1 MATISLR
8 DYFSEINSL
17 IDAAGYNEAIFHC
30 TNILTSY
37 PKCAEVYRLL
47 GRALL
52 EAGRTSESMDVFIK
66 LLSVIPDDFSAH
78 AGLSDIFER
87 NQQYDKAIWHME
99 RAFESQPSNVLVQE
113 ELRKLYTARD
123 GIPPAKIRLTRGA
136 LVRMYAKGEL
146 YQQAISEALSLL
158 EGDSERQDIKV
169 LLAKMY
175 HLAGFTLEAA
185 EACSDILNQLPYCYE
200 ANLIMREIELLRSDN
215 VVDSLYSSR
224 LAEIDPYFALVDT
237 QHPSP
242 LDVPSDA
249 IILDKLQYEAVET
262 EGDVPDWARQI
273 GLGWSGSS
281 QGSHISGGGL
291 PETKST
297 GEEVFT
303 FLPEIQAEG
312 SSALS
317 TTGEVPEEKIESID
331 EELPDWISKAGW
343 IRASEK
349 ETPPPLDVVPATGS
363 TQEGGEPATP
373 AEDLPDWLKN
383 FNPKP
388 QTEGSLAAEN
398 NLPNL
403 TDSDLSKLSSL
414 TTDDIDRILGD
425 ITESDLEKEHA
436 QYESDDIPADVT
448 NLEEQNTIAPM
459 SSEAEIP
466 DLPEW
471 LRDLET
477 SETLPSDRIDTASD
491 WLSVENEKNLEG
503 QTLIQNTP
511 IPPAETQAFDTDS
524 LESISSTVSESV
536 NEDLQPSE
544 RSLDESKL
552 KMEQSV
558 NEPDTLPSEVLP
570 IPNLDEE
577 KTVKHEV
584 PSWVQKILGSA
595 EVITPVISPEEK
607 NKEIEAVEDV
617 DTLISDLPGEP
628 TEEGAISD
636 EVNLEL
642 MSWLE
647 DITPDDILE
656 NQPTSEIA
664 DHGDQLISSQNDSS
678 PVDNSEISLE
688 RLTDPRQSLTNEKEF
703 ENPVLNQGNQ
713 IPGVEEST
721 VIEIR
726 DRLSSLLD
734 DDMLPSAEEI
744 SRIEPLPPSQISS
757 SETSAVNTPERA
769 TILDSEVIH
778 LLEEKRFEEIEE
790 LISEEP
796 VSSGLLQQVYDKA
809 LSLSN
814 EEPESFDLWKTIGDI
829 GLKKSDLEQALE
841 AYRKA
846 EEILFHK

>member
-8 DYFSEINSL
+8 DYFTEINSL
-17 IDAAGYNEAIFHC
+17 IDAGGYNEAIFHC
-30 TNILTSY
+30 TNILKSY

-47 GRALL
+47 GKTLL
-52 EAGRTSESMDVFIK
+52 EAGRTSESTDVFIK
-66 LLSVIPDDFSAH
+66 LLSVLPDDFSAH
-78 AGLSDIFER
+78 VGLSDIFEK
-87 NQQYDKAIWHME
+87 NQQHDKAIWHME

-123 GIPPAKIRLTRGA
+123 GVPPAKIRLTRGA
-136 LVRMYAKGEL
+136 LVRLYAKGEL

-158 EGDSERQDIKV
+158 EGDSERQDVKV

-185 EACSDILNQLPYCYE
+185 ETCSDILKELPYCYE
-200 ANLIMREIELLRSDN
+200 ANLILREIELLRGDK
-215 VVDSLYSSR
+215 VADSLYSSR

-249 IILDKLQYEAVET
+249 IILDKLHYEAVET
-262 EGDVPDWARQI
+262 EGDVPDWTRQI
-273 GLGWSGSS
+273 DLDWSGSS
-281 QGSHISGGGL
+281 RVSHLQGGGL
-291 PETKST
+291 PEAKST

-303 FLPEIQAEG
+303 FLPEKQEEEA
-312 SSALS
+312 SALS
-317 TTGEVPEEKIESID
+317 TTEEVPEESIESMD

-349 ETPPPLDVVPATGS
+349 ETSPALDVVPSTGS
-363 TQEGGEPATP
+363 MQEGGEPATP

-383 FNPKP
+383 FNPNP
-388 QTEGSLAAEN
+388 QTEDSLAAEN

-436 QYESDDIPADVT
+436 RYESDDVPADVT
-448 NLEEQNTIAPM
+448 NLDDQISIAPM
-459 SSEAEIP
+459 SSEAETP

-477 SETLPSDRIDTASD
+477 SEALPSDGIDRASD
-491 WLSVENEKNLEG
+491 WLSVEHEEDLEG
-503 QTLIQNTP
+503 QSLIENTP
-511 IPPAETQAFDTDS
+511 ISSAVTQAIDADS
-524 LESISSTVSESV
+524 LESISSTAPESV
-536 NEDLQPSE
+536 NEDSQPSK
-544 RSLDESKL
+544 RSLDESKV
-552 KMEQSV
+552 KMEQPAIES
-558 NEPDTLPSEVLP
+558 DALPSEVLP
-570 IPNLDEE
+570 MPNLDEE

-595 EVITPVISPEEK
+595 EVITPVSLPEEK
-607 NKEIEAVEDV
+607 NKETAALEDI
-617 DTLISDLPGEP
+617 DSLISDLPGELP
-628 TEEGAISD
+628 EEGAISD

-642 MSWLE
+642 MSWLK
-647 DITPDDILE
+647 DINPDDILE
-656 NQPTSEIA
+656 NQPPAEIA
-664 DHGDQLISSQNDSS
+664 DHGGQLISSINESS
-678 PVDNSEISLE
+678 PVDNPEISFE
-688 RLTDPRQSLTNEKEF
+688 RLTDPMQSRTNEKEF
-703 ENPVLNQGNQ
+703 ENTVLNQGDQ
-713 IPGVEEST
+713 IPAAEENT
-721 VIEIR
+721 ATEIH
-726 DRLSSLLD
+726 DRLSSILD
-734 DDMLPSAEEI
+734 DDLLPSAEEI
-744 SRIEPLPPSQISS
+744 SRIEPLSPPQKST
-757 SETSAVNTPERA
+757 SETIPVNTPERA

-778 LLEEKRFEEIEE
+778 LLEEKRYEEVEE
-790 LISEEP
+790 LISEES

-841 AYRKA
+841 AYKKA